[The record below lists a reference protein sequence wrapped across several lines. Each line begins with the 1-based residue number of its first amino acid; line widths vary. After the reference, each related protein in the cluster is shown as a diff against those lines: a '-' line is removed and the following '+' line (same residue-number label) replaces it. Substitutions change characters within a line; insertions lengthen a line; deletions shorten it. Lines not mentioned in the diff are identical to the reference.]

1 VRHDTPHRFVDE
13 TKTRTAR
20 AARRLIRR
28 PRPKK
33 SLFVTTPNELLCFVV
48 TRARDD
54 ASTMSDDLGARAEKR
69 GGALTLTVDRPR
81 ALNALN
87 SRVIEFFHDALDSGE
102 RDASVAVY
110 VIRGAGRA
118 FCAGGDVRA
127 VREML
132 LRGESARAIAFF
144 TREFALNGRLA
155 RLRKP
160 SCAVWNGVVMGGGA
174 GLSCYADV
182 RVATEHAVFA
192 MPECAIGL
200 YPDVGAGWF
209 LNALCGHAT
218 ATYLSLT
225 GARVRG
231 AACKTMGLATHYVR
245 LETWERDV
253 AARVEA
259 LPVGASASD
268 LAACAEAGEEGASAE
283 SSGSDAAGTYLTS
296 ARGREAVEEVFGDDS
311 MSLNDI
317 VVEMRR
323 RIERATSEDERAF
336 FVEAAASVAKSSPTS
351 LEVSLELM
359 RRARGKSLDWVLA
372 IDNALIGKFILAE
385 DFSRGVEAVLV
396 SKTGVP
402 PPGGWM
408 PARPVADYFRDVPKE
423 DAKL

>member
-1 VRHDTPHRFVDE
+1 
-13 TKTRTAR
+13 
-20 AARRLIRR
+20 
-28 PRPKK
+28 
-33 SLFVTTPNELLCFVV
+33 
-48 TRARDD
+48 
-54 ASTMSDDLGARAEKR
+54 MSDDRGARAEKR

-87 SRVIEFFHDALDSGE
+87 SGVIEFFHDALDSGE
-102 RDASVAVY
+102 RDDSVAVY

-118 FCAGGDVRA
+118 FCAGGDVRS

-132 LRGESARAIAFF
+132 LRGDSSRAIAFF
-144 TREFALNGRLA
+144 AREFALNGRLA

-182 RVATEHAVFA
+182 RVATERTVFA

-209 LNALCGHAT
+209 LNGLCGHAT

-231 AACKTMGLATHYVR
+231 AACKAIGLATHYVR
-245 LETWERDV
+245 LERWERDV

-259 LPVGASASD
+259 LPVGARASD
-268 LAACAEAGEEGASAE
+268 VAARAAAGEEGAATA
-283 SSGSDAAGTYLTS
+283 SDAASDPAGRYLTS

-311 MSLNDI
+311 MSLDDI
-317 VVEMRR
+317 MVEMKA

-385 DFSRGVEAVLV
+385 DFRRGVEAVLV
-396 SKTGVP
+396 RKTGVP
-402 PPGGWM
+402 PPEGWM
-408 PARPVADYFRDVPKE
+408 PKRPVADYFRDVPKE

>member
-1 VRHDTPHRFVDE
+1 
-13 TKTRTAR
+13 
-20 AARRLIRR
+20 
-28 PRPKK
+28 
-33 SLFVTTPNELLCFVV
+33 LCFVV

-54 ASTMSDDLGARAEKR
+54 ASTMSDDPGARAEKR
-69 GGALTLTVDRPR
+69 GGALTLTVDRPH

-87 SRVIEFFHDALDSGE
+87 ARVIEFFHDALDSGE

-155 RLRKP
+155 RLCKP

-231 AACKTMGLATHYVR
+231 AACKTIGLATHYVR

-268 LAACAEAGEEGASAE
+268 LAACA
-283 SSGSDAAGTYLTS
+283 GSDAAGTYLTS
-296 ARGREAVEEVFGDDS
+296 SRGREAVEEVFGNDS

-317 VVEMRR
+317 VVEIRR

-336 FVEAAASVAKSSPTS
+336 FVEAAASVVKSSPTS

-402 PPGGWM
+402 PPGGWT